1 MGRDFMAKLQSQSIG
16 FDEELSGG
24 IEAYAE
30 RKGISFSK
38 ATTELASAG
47 LNLFRTTESLNP
59 EILKHKVRD
68 QEERIKILTESFD
81 MARKEIDRLWSL
93 IGTGTVKGVSE
104 ESTGQRQK
112 KRRVS
117 KSGRL

>member
-1 MGRDFMAKLQSQSIG
+1 MAKLQSIG

-59 EILKHKVRD
+59 EILKHKVKD
-68 QEERIKILTESFD
+68 YEERIKILTESFD
-81 MARKEIDRLWSL
+81 MARREIDRLWGL
-93 IGTGTVKGVSE
+93 IGTKQVTTEGD
-104 ESTGQRQK
+104 QRQK
-112 KRRVS
+112 RKKVNKSRR
-117 KSGRL
+117 L